1 MSYVQVAAGRFYLQD
16 SIYSLDIVK
25 EISYITPVHIQLV
38 ARLLAIASRLQQCDQ
53 SYF

>member
-25 EISYITPVHIQLV
+25 EISYITPVHIHLV
-38 ARLLAIASRLQQCDQ
+38 ALLLAIASRSLRYDQ

>member
-1 MSYVQVAAGRFYLQD
+1 MSYVQVGAGRFYLQD

-25 EISYITPVHIQLV
+25 EISYITPAHIQLV
-38 ARLLAIASRLQQCDQ
+38 ALLLAIASRWQQCDQ